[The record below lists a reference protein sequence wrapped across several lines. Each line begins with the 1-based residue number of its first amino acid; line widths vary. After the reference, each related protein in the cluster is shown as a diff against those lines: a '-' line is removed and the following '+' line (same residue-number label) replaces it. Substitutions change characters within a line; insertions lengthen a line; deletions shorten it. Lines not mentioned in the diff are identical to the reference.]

1 MRLAGLLLLL
11 AAGALAVLWGVG
23 TPLGAVIYETWPAFL
38 ATFQSGVQRR
48 VAPELWDLVLLPL
61 LEWPSWVLPVAFG
74 LLCLLASRRRRG
86 GHG

>member
-1 MRLAGLLLLL
+1 MRIAGLLLLL
-11 AAGALAVLWGVG
+11 AALALAGIWGVG

-61 LEWPSWVLPVAFG
+61 LEWPSWVLPAAFG
-74 LLCLLASRRRRG
+74 ALALLASRRRSAR
-86 GHG
+86 HG